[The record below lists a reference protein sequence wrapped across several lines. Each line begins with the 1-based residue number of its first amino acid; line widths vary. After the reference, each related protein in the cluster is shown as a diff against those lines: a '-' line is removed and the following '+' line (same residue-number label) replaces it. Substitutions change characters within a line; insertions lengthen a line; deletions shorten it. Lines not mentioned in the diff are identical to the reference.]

1 MHSKWK
7 VRLVP
12 VLFLLFFVLS
22 SCSVLRGRKCDCP
35 QWSMEDAD
43 FDSEI
48 VCFDEPA
55 A

>member
-1 MHSKWK
+1 MHFEWK
-7 VRLVP
+7 FRMLP
-12 VLFLLFFVLS
+12 VLFLLIFVFS
-22 SCSVLRGRKCDCP
+22 SCSALRGRKCNCP

-48 VCFDEPA
+48 IFFDEPA